1 MKRNNVV
8 ENIVGAHRGHEEKD
22 EEIEPPEHLQNAGE
36 RVVGADVEE
45 GEIAETGHPD
55 VGRDKNANEIVGV
68 DGVLLV
74 IENKEKLHPTL
85 PLFALLAIQDFSVSA
100 IASLSQSG
108 NGNDKEQ
115 QTGKEKN
122 VAAVH
127 FLCARHNRRVLA
139 HIGPRHHTTNTH
151 NVLQHSL
158 PFIATSTQPL
168 DSRTRRASLGA
179 GKECRDPR
187 TDAGGPQ
194 IKHTSLHHVHF
205 IVPLGRI
212 CATHHR
218 PMSTEATLLFTYAAN
233 ASTFVRVR
241 IDALSDTP
249 DSLYDKIVVAWRAA
263 FASDASLPPPPPA
276 LHFRV
281 VGTPIVLSAM
291 QLLDPVART
300 RVSSDNCFELVSSAP
315 PPAVSGGVQSDASSS
330 YLESVATPEVLDAL
344 VLTKQQRIDNN
355 YPSDFAAK
363 ELGFVSTRTNAA
375 ATVDAVPT
383 LAPVT
388 PVLGLDCEMC
398 TTHAGKELTRCTVVN
413 SRGAVVFDSLCVPD
427 LPVLDFHTRYSGID
441 KHSLDGVST
450 KLADV
455 QRALLSFIT
464 PAHVLVGHSLES
476 DLRALKLVHD
486 RVADTSVLFTFVF
499 PLNDPR
505 RGRRRYAKYSLRQLA
520 KDHLGRTIQ
529 VNEAGDVLHDSCEDA
544 TAALD
549 LFAVKVR
556 QFIAANAA
564 ASSAGAKK
572 RKVVEQPPI
581 VDDNNDDNGDD
592 DASTGAPPPTR
603 PIQRVRV
610 RSPSPQPTATVIDQR
625 ALVPV
630 RMRNDR
636 DLPIVRTPD
645 QFSARPQAT
654 GMFSSAP
661 ATTGN
666 KLPIVHLPP
675 PKLRVMAS
683 LAPMLQRVDKAKA
696 VETAAATASGGDAK
710 SAIPADI
717 YPVIDV
723 PLRSPTVPTRI
734 RQGFVDALLDVEVA
748 RAPKRPLPR
757 ADAVKLVNRVQT
769 LEQSLFTQSQNAV
782 TYRNLASQALAKHR
796 RGEHW

>member
-1 MKRNNVV
+1 
-8 ENIVGAHRGHEEKD
+8 
-22 EEIEPPEHLQNAGE
+22 
-36 RVVGADVEE
+36 
-45 GEIAETGHPD
+45 
-55 VGRDKNANEIVGV
+55 
-68 DGVLLV
+68 
-74 IENKEKLHPTL
+74 
-85 PLFALLAIQDFSVSA
+85 
-100 IASLSQSG
+100 
-108 NGNDKEQ
+108 
-115 QTGKEKN
+115 
-122 VAAVH
+122 
-127 FLCARHNRRVLA
+127 
-139 HIGPRHHTTNTH
+139 
-151 NVLQHSL
+151 
-158 PFIATSTQPL
+158 
-168 DSRTRRASLGA
+168 
-179 GKECRDPR
+179 
-187 TDAGGPQ
+187 
-194 IKHTSLHHVHF
+194 
-205 IVPLGRI
+205 
-212 CATHHR
+212 
-218 PMSTEATLLFTYAAN
+218 MSTSTLLFTYAPN
-233 ASTFVRVR
+233 AATFVRVP
-241 IDALSDTP
+241 IDELSDTP
-249 DSLYDKIVVAWRAA
+249 DSLYDKIIVAWRAA
-263 FASDASLPPPPPA
+263 FAPDASVPPPPPA

-281 VGTPIVLSAM
+281 VGTPVVLSAM
-291 QLLDPVART
+291 QLLDPVARS
-300 RVSSDNCFELVSSAP
+300 RVSSDGCFELVSRAAS
-315 PPAVSGGVQSDASSS
+315 VDVQSSSSTANSS
-330 YLESVATPEVLDAL
+330 YLESVATAEVLDAL

-363 ELGFVSTRTNAA
+363 ELGFVSTRIGNTNV
-375 ATVDAVPT
+375 TNDVVVTP

-413 SRGAVVFDSLCVPD
+413 SRGAVVYDSLCVPD

-464 PAHVLVGHSLES
+464 PTHVLVGHSLES

-529 VNEAGDVLHDSCEDA
+529 VNAAGDVLHDSCEDA

-556 QFIAANAA
+556 QFIAANS
-564 ASSAGAKK
+564 ASASTTGAKK
-572 RKVVEQPPI
+572 RKVIEQPPI
-581 VDDNNDDNGDD
+581 DDNADADADNG
-592 DASTGAPPPTR
+592 AVPSPQR

-625 ALVPV
+625 SLVPV

-636 DLPIVRTPD
+636 DLPIVRTLD

-654 GMFSSAP
+654 GMFSSEP

-683 LAPMLQRVDKAKA
+683 LAPMLQRVDKSKA
-696 VETAAATASGGDAK
+696 VAESAAATGGNAK
-710 SAIPADI
+710 SAIPPEI
-717 YPVIDV
+717 YPAIDV
-723 PLRSPTVPTRI
+723 PLRAPPVPTRI
-734 RQGFVDALLDVEVA
+734 RQAFVDALLDIEVA

-782 TYRNLASQALAKHR
+782 TYRNLASQTLAKHR
-796 RGEHW
+796 RGEQ